1 MPQRVPYS
9 APSRHTVFAKLE
21 IGERTLLRRLK
32 DENLTYKE
40 VHAQVFEKLTLC
52 RLQRGEAME
61 SIAEKLGYSDAKSLG
76 KILKRRTGLGIRQ
89 LRQST

>member
-1 MPQRVPYS
+1 MPKRVPYS
-9 APSRHTVFAKLE
+9 APSRHTVSVKLE

-40 VHAQVFEKLTLC
+40 VQEQVFEKLILR

-61 SIAEKLGYSDAKSLG
+61 SIAEKLGYSDAKSLE
-76 KILKRRTGLGIRQ
+76 KMFKRRTGLGIRQ

>member
-9 APSRHTVFAKLE
+9 APSRYTVFAKLE

-40 VHAQVFEKLTLC
+40 VHEQVFEKLTL
-52 RLQRGEAME
+52 RRIQRGEAMG

-76 KILKRRTGLGIRQ
+76 KNA
-89 LRQST
+89 